1 MKVRACW
8 SALENKAE
16 RRINQLREDSAR
28 AEQLRQSLLSSQAK
42 LEQMYE
48 EYRSKAAA
56 ADQSHGMSDAMNQR
70 QFMSQLLN
78 LRERVRQDIE
88 RSDTHLATLAHHMQ
102 LADVERL
109 KMQTLNENDRVM
121 VQKFVE
127 KREQTRMDE
136 LGVQLFVRA
145 QTP

>member
-1 MKVRACW
+1 
-8 SALENKAE
+8 
-16 RRINQLREDSAR
+16 
-28 AEQLRQSLLSSQAK
+28 
-42 LEQMYE
+42 
-48 EYRSKAAA
+48 
-56 ADQSHGMSDAMNQR
+56 MNQR
-70 QFMSQLLN
+70 QFMSQLLT

-88 RSDTHLATLAHHMQ
+88 RSNTHLATLAHHMQ
-102 LADVERL
+102 LAEVERL
-109 KMQTLNENDRVM
+109 KMQTLHENDRAT

>member
-28 AEQLRQSLLSSQAK
+28 AEQLRQSLLGSQGK

-56 ADQSHGMSDAMNQR
+56 ADQSQGMSDAMNQR
-70 QFMSQLLN
+70 QFMSQLLT
-78 LRERVRQDIE
+78 LRERVRQLHGAGAQLQLIE
-88 RSDTHLATLAHHMQ
+88 NQACGVTS
-102 LADVERL
+102 RL
-109 KMQTLNENDRVM
+109 LLPLTKV
-121 VQKFVE
+121 
-127 KREQTRMDE
+127 
-136 LGVQLFVRA
+136 
-145 QTP
+145 TPSTPPAP

>member
-1 MKVRACW
+1 
-8 SALENKAE
+8 
-16 RRINQLREDSAR
+16 
-28 AEQLRQSLLSSQAK
+28 
-42 LEQMYE
+42 
-48 EYRSKAAA
+48 
-56 ADQSHGMSDAMNQR
+56 MNQR
-70 QFMSQLLN
+70 QFMSQLLT

-88 RSDTHLATLAHHMQ
+88 RSNTHLATLAHHMQ
-102 LADVERL
+102 LAEVERL
-109 KMQTLNENDRVM
+109 KMQTLHENNCAT